1 MGTLGRL
8 LIVLLLAGCARE
20 TPVNHMADNIREELT
35 AIASDVYM
43 LPPECGDQSK
53 LAQRIELTRER
64 VDIMEET
71 YINETNALE
80 SEMRRFQTYT
90 FILFWVLA
98 VLLAL
103 WAKRLLTR
111 AVQ

>member
-1 MGTLGRL
+1 MVTLGRL

-35 AIASDVYM
+35 TIAGDVYM

-71 YINETNALE
+71 YINET
-80 SEMRRFQTYT
+80 SELLAEKRRFQTYT
-90 FILFWVLA
+90 FILFWALA
-98 VLLAL
+98 VLVAL

-111 AVQ
+111 VVQ

>member
-1 MGTLGRL
+1 MLSKL

-35 AIASDVYM
+35 AIAEDVYM
-43 LPPECGDQSK
+43 LPQECGDQSK

-64 VDIMEET
+64 VDIMEES
-71 YINETNALE
+71 YINET
-80 SEMRRFQTYT
+80 SELMSEKRRFQTYT
-90 FILFWVLA
+90 FILFGALTVL
-98 VLLAL
+98 VAL